1 MKCMLCGRENPDDAL
16 YCGGCGWPQKTQK
29 QRGGWRIALLGIL
42 AVLLIAAAVF
52 IFFRPAADEPRNLPA
67 ETSAPTE
74 AASADALAAPK
85 TYYERVAEVFVET
98 YWDNDMP
105 TLESLME
112 YHLFN
117 YLEEELD
124 TGRQVPCTAEAVQSA
139 PCDADRIMG
148 LQMTLGAT
156 ISEAYAVRVN
166 YETEVKSGNI
176 EVTVG
181 MVDGN
186 WVVISYVPFY
196 AD

>member
-29 QRGGWRIALLGIL
+29 GGRGWLVAVLGIV

-105 TLESLME
+105 TLESLTE

-124 TGRQVPCTAEAVQSA
+124 TGRQIPCVVEAVQSA

-148 LQMTLGAT
+148 LQMTLGVT
-156 ISEAYAVRVN
+156 ITEAYAVRVN
-166 YETEVKSGNI
+166 YENEVKSGNI

-186 WVVISYVPFY
+186 WVVVAYVPFY